1 MPTKVSEYMSPK
13 VITANPELGIREAY
27 FLMREEGIRHLPV
40 VDDDGGLQGI
50 VSDRELRRP
59 NWVDEAPDLQHQY
72 QLTDDMQ
79 VEDIMIKHV
88 HLVHTY
94 DTLSKAVKLV
104 LEHKIGALPV
114 LDKNNE
120 LVGMLSAVDLLR
132 ALDHIF
138 DASKAKRTI
147 KAVG

>member
-13 VITANPELGIREAY
+13 VITANEDLGIREAY

-40 VDDDGGLQGI
+40 VGDDGTLLGI

-72 QLTDDMQ
+72 QLDDDMQ
-79 VEDIMIKHV
+79 VKDIMIRHV
-88 HLVHTY
+88 YLVHTY

-114 LDKNNE
+114 MDKNE
-120 LVGMLSAVDLLR
+120 ALVGMLSAVDLLQ
-132 ALDHIF
+132 ALNDIF
-138 DASKAKRTI
+138 DANKAKR
-147 KAVG
+147 KMQAVG

>member
-1 MPTKVSEYMSPK
+1 MPTKVSEYMSSK
-13 VITANPELGIREAY
+13 VITAQSDLGVREAY
-27 FLMREEGIRHLPV
+27 FLMREEAIRHLPV
-40 VDDDGGLQGI
+40 LDDDGNFVGL

-72 QLTDDMQ
+72 ELNDDMQ
-79 VEDIMIKHV
+79 LKDIMVKNVHV
-88 HLVHTY
+88 VHTY

-104 LEHKIGALPV
+104 LEHRIGAVPV
-114 LDKNNE
+114 LDKTEN

-132 ALDHIF
+132 ALDDIY
-138 DASKAKRTI
+138 DASKAKRSM

>member
-13 VITANPELGIREAY
+13 VIAACEDLGIREAY
-27 FLMREEGIRHLPV
+27 FQMRESNIRHLPV
-40 VDDDGGLQGI
+40 KDSDGKLVGI

-72 QLTDDMQ
+72 ELSDDME
-79 VEDIMIKHV
+79 VKDIMVRNVHV
-88 HLVHTY
+88 VHTY

-114 LDKNNE
+114 LDKNEE
-120 LVGMLSAVDLLR
+120 LVGMLSSVDLLQ
-132 ALDHIF
+132 ALDDIF
-138 DASKAKRTI
+138 EESKYDKKVKR
-147 KAVG
+147 AV